1 MSSIILELQQDSLNN
16 NTSVTQ
22 LLRKALVIA
31 KKLSIDE
38 FIEWISYELNGY
50 DDIEKLPKYRK
61 VGGQVMV
68 HNPYHGWQPVIFST
82 KEESELMSSKN
93 IFSPISEI
101 ENFFERPLENSV
113 ISYSLP
119 DAMSKRIMRSTLGM
133 VPYFIINES
142 QFHNIIDSVRN
153 IVLNWALKLEG
164 DGIVGENLTFTERD
178 KEKVSST
185 VYNIQN
191 FTGVIGDVSKSN
203 LQIGDYNS
211 IHSSLKKLGVSQQER
226 NELEE
231 LMDNYTKSNE
241 EGKKS
246 IFKKATDWLKRNGAT
261 IGMLSETIR
270 KWFETAT

>member
-1 MSSIILELQQDSLNN
+1 MSSIILELQNESLDNN
-16 NTSVTQ
+16 ISVTQ
-22 LLRKALVIA
+22 LLRKALVVA
-31 KKLSIDE
+31 QKLNVKE

-50 DDIEKLPKYRK
+50 DDLDKLPKYRK

-82 KEESELMSSKN
+82 KKESELMSSKN
-93 IFSPISEI
+93 VFSPISEI
-101 ENFFERPLENSV
+101 ENFSKSSSDDSV

-119 DAMSKRIMRSTLGM
+119 DGMTKRIMQTTLGM

-142 QFHNIIDSVRN
+142 QFKSLIDSVKN
-153 IVLNWALKLEG
+153 IVLNWSLKLE
-164 DGIVGENLTFTERD
+164 DNGIVGENLTFTEND
-178 KEKVSST
+178 KQRVSST

-191 FTGVIGDVSKSN
+191 FTGFIGNVSESN
-203 LQIGDYNS
+203 VQIGDYNS

-231 LMDNYTKSNE
+231 LMDKYTKANKE
-241 EGKKS
+241 EKKS
-246 IFKKATDWLKRNGAT
+246 ILKRGMDWLTRNGPT